1 MQWCRGGWRRGW
13 RRRCG
18 RRSSAGSS
26 SASPSPA
33 TSRAN
38 SGPAIS
44 PAKAGRVRRRR
55 RRRAGSASTKCHF
68 MWRRGRRLIYSRV
81 FCSVFNR
88 QLSASSRVYKTV
100 VDSMCRCSL

>member
-33 TSRAN
+33 TSRDN
-38 SGPAIS
+38 SGAAIS
-44 PAKAGRVRRRR
+44 PAKAGRVRRRW

-68 MWRRGRRLIYSRV
+68 MWRRGRLIYSRV